1 MWHPSTWNEVEALKG
16 HAEESST
23 LDFKRQIGSNPEI
36 AKDLA
41 AMALNGGVLVYGV
54 EEDKD
59 TGVAAEIKPV
69 PLKQVEERIRQIAGS
84 GVSPPVDL
92 DVHLIREQPGD
103 LAGVVVVV
111 VPASPL
117 APHQANHRYPFRR
130 GTTTGYL
137 EERDV
142 ERLYQQRAKLIAPRE
157 PGLLLERELK
167 EQACSLSA
175 SSSAWWNQ
183 SWRDSGISSCL

>member
-92 DVHLIREQPGD
+92 DVHFNKGATWRPCRGCGRRSPGVT
-103 LAGVVVVV
+103 AC
-111 VPASPL
+111 ASPGKPSVSIP
-117 APHQANHRYPFRR
+117 AGYYHRLPG
-130 GTTTGYL
+130 GT
-137 EERDV
+137 
-142 ERLYQQRAKLIAPRE
+142 
-157 PGLLLERELK
+157 
-167 EQACSLSA
+167 
-175 SSSAWWNQ
+175 
-183 SWRDSGISSCL
+183 